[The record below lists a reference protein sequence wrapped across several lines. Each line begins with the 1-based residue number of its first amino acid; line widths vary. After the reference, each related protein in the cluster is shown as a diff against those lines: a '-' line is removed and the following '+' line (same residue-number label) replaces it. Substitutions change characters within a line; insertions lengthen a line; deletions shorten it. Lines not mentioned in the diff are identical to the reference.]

1 MNSTPDKVFRLLDI
15 VIEYIGLFR
24 TMQLLNE
31 IDANNWDLAKKYPPL
46 RPRTIQD
53 LRTMAT
59 EFRLF
64 VRADV
69 QSHLIQRTQIE
80 IKLSA

>member
-15 VIEYIGLFR
+15 VIEDIGLFR

-64 VRADV
+64 VRSDV
-69 QSHLIQRTQIE
+69 QSHLIQRTQVE
-80 IKLSA
+80 LKLTA